1 MRTTESGSR
10 MDLPVLLQEDKLKHH
25 YKACWFLQMGLVT
38 FLMAGEFS
46 QLVHVVPKGKCSDK
60 LIEDM

>member
-10 MDLPVLLQEDKLKHH
+10 MDLSVLLQEDKLKHN
-25 YKACWFLQMGLVT
+25 KACLFLQMGLVT

-46 QLVHVVPKGKCSDK
+46 QLVHVVPKGKCADK